1 MAKKRNKISY
11 AEAARKIIQRYKR
24 RLGKDL
30 DQFDSM
36 SVDAMR
42 RELEALMQQQEE
54 TRAKMLE
61 ADQVKM
67 CHGGRLRRYGQGGG
81 LPQMQGG
88 GPFASPYFPQQANP
102 FLTTDWGVD
111 PNTQFDPQF
120 WSYGGYAP
128 GQPPQQPP
136 QMQTVAPTAQMQ
148 PVNTARANV
157 PVTTLAEKSTQQV
170 APQNTVTPFNPR
182 FWPQPVTPEYT
193 PGYRQGEV
201 VQTSQ
206 SRTTTQ
212 QPDKRNSWW
221 SNIPSEAKIGAL
233 AQGLGVVGSGIA
245 ALANRPEDL
254 KYTSVATPKYTPVSD
269 EEAIRQAQL
278 AYQDAARASRG
289 LSPSRYYSQMGQ
301 LASGRTGA
309 TAGIAERIANINAQG
324 MNQNAWQAA
333 QLGLQNQR
341 MKMITDQYNQQRQD
355 EYGNIIPQTIAG
367 LAGTVAGGARDA
379 LAYRIQ
385 KETLPYLGQANFQVH
400 SEKDGTVLSTHI
412 GGGFSHYLNKDGEM
426 EYFEGRI
433 KLKDKDE
440 FDKKYQKYLKSKSSM
455 SGALPGK
462 KK

>member
-1 MAKKRNKISY
+1 MKRKKNKTSFADLAKRVIS
-11 AEAARKIIQRYKR
+11 KYKR
-24 RLGKDL
+24 RLGD
-30 DQFDSM
+30 DFERYDPM
-36 SVDAMR
+36 SVDALN

-67 CHGGRLRRYGQGGG
+67 RCGGKLRRYGQGGK
-81 LPQMQGG
+81 LPLMQGDDPLIPSFIPYASLPSYSVY
-88 GPFASPYFPQQANP
+88 GPANYGTQLGIDYVDQPTALDAASVAYWNK
-102 FLTTDWGVD
+102 VNS
-111 PNTQFDPQF
+111 PNTNRRAPLDPVMQEALNRSTNTIINQGP
-120 WSYGGYAP
+120 SYIPMSGAKS
-128 GQPPQQPP
+128 
-136 QMQTVAPTAQMQ
+136 
-148 PVNTARANV
+148 NL
-157 PVTTLAEKSTQQV
+157 PVTVGTTSTGST
-170 APQNTVTPFNPR
+170 PTKKDRNNNNT
-182 FWPQPVTPEYT
+182 
-193 PGYRQGEV
+193 
-201 VQTSQ
+201 
-206 SRTTTQ
+206 
-212 QPDKRNSWW
+212 WW
-221 SNIPSEAKIGAL
+221 SGIPTEAKVGAL
-233 AQGLGVVGSGIA
+233 AQGLGVIGSGIA

-254 KYTSVATPKYTPVSD
+254 KYTSVAAPKYTPVSD

-278 AYQDAARASRG
+278 AYQDAARSSRG
-289 LSPSRYYSQMGQ
+289 LSPGRYYSQMGQ
-301 LASGRTGA
+301 LASGRAGA

-379 LAYRIQ
+379 LAYRTQ

-412 GGGFSHYLNKDGEM
+412 GGGFSHYLNKDGEI

-440 FDKKYQKYLKSKSSM
+440 FDRKYQKYLESKSSM